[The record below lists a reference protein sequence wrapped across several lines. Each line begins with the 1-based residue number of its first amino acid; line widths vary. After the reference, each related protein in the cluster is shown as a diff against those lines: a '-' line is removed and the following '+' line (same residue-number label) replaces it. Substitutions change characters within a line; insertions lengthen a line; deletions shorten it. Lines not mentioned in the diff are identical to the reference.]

1 MIQKNVKVIKL
12 FNILIGEI
20 NMKRLKRVIKLN
32 VMISLMSILSINFSA
47 CSERMGNENLKIMCL
62 QPKLV
67 TLDIVP
73 QLKIDLKNGKISED
87 DVIEIKRLVK
97 QLRCNEEFYRL
108 QNKNYE
114 RALKLNENMNDALLQ
129 KWN

>member
-1 MIQKNVKVIKL
+1 MKKL
-12 FNILIGEI
+12 E
-20 NMKRLKRVIKLN
+20 RLKRVIRLSA
-32 VMISLMSILSINFSA
+32 MISLMSILSINFSA
-47 CSERMGNENLKIMCL
+47 CSDRIGNGNLKIMCL
-62 QPKLV
+62 QPELI

-73 QLKIDLKNGKISED
+73 QLKLDLENGKISED
-87 DVIEIKRLVK
+87 DLVEIKRLVK

-114 RALKLNENMNDALLQ
+114 RALKLNDNMNDALTQ

>member
-1 MIQKNVKVIKL
+1 MKKL
-12 FNILIGEI
+12 E
-20 NMKRLKRVIKLN
+20 RLKRVIRLSA
-32 VMISLMSILSINFSA
+32 MISLMSILSTNFSA
-47 CSERMGNENLKIMCL
+47 CSERIGNENLKIMCL
-62 QPKLV
+62 QPELI

-73 QLKIDLKNGKISED
+73 QLKLDLENGKITED

-114 RALKLNENMNDALLQ
+114 RALKLNDNMNKALTQ
-129 KWN
+129 K

>member
-1 MIQKNVKVIKL
+1 MIQKSARVT
-12 FNILIGEI
+12 ILIGEI
-20 NMKRLKRVIKLN
+20 NMKKLERLKRVIRLSA
-32 VMISLMSILSINFSA
+32 MISLMSILSTNFSA
-47 CSERMGNENLKIMCL
+47 CSERIGNENLKIMCL
-62 QPKLV
+62 QPELI

-73 QLKIDLKNGKISED
+73 QLKLDLENGKITED

-114 RALKLNENMNDALLQ
+114 RALKLNDNMNKALTQ
-129 KWN
+129 K

>member
-1 MIQKNVKVIKL
+1 MIQKNAKVT
-12 FNILIGEI
+12 ILIEEI
-20 NMKRLKRVIKLN
+20 SRMKLKRLKRVMKLN

-47 CSERMGNENLKIMCL
+47 CSERVSNENLKIMCL
-62 QPKLV
+62 QPELV

-73 QLKIDLKNGKISED
+73 QLKLDLENGKISED
-87 DVIEIKRLVK
+87 DLVEIKRLVK

-114 RALKLNENMNDALLQ
+114 RALQLNKNMNDALLQ